1 MTTRYPNVDL
11 VVFPED
17 SKMRALL
24 GRLPEAQDAL
34 FVTGIPKEFFYHEY
48 KADDVLTFVVHGGR
62 GRLIRFGS
70 SELTDAVCV
79 DPNTGEV
86 VVVIHAPAATPGFV
100 NSSVPQ
106 FTRTMSEVIERFP
119 YYSADATDEE
129 IASASES
136 LQTIIRN
143 IDPPALIP
151 GRYWSTFIA
160 DVEIGDLSTEG
171 VLAVINE

>member
-1 MTTRYPNVDL
+1 MTMRYPTLEL
-11 VVFPED
+11 VIFPD
-17 SKMRALL
+17 DTKIRTPLH
-24 GRLPEAQDAL
+24 RLPEVRDAL
-34 FVTGIPKEFFYHEY
+34 FVTGIPKEFAYHDY

-79 DPNTGEV
+79 DPSTGEV
-86 VVVIHAPAATPGFV
+86 VVVIHFPAAPPGFV
-100 NSSVPQ
+100 NSSMPQ

-119 YYSADATDEE
+119 YYSADASDEE
-129 IASASES
+129 IASASQS

-160 DVEIGDLSTEG
+160 DVEIGDLSTED
-171 VLAVINE
+171 VLAEGAE